1 MNVTAAQISP
11 DGVGT
16 GGVGSGGTGTDEIY
30 HQVWQATGFD
40 VTSMPELGA
49 SIVVAGGVD
58 TAVEDLLA
66 ACGEV
71 APDLPMSVAGSGPV
85 TGGFGAGLM
94 VLDPSSDLDADE
106 VELFMRLRTEVG
118 TVALV
123 CTGIDA
129 FWEWPRRLRAHRAV
143 LDPAEKLPVFAVSAA
158 AALAGAVDESG
169 FADLVAWMQEG
180 LTRPVEQRVEQA
192 RLAACVAAL
201 DRCIRDDHLAATATA
216 HTDPEELM
224 RRRRTLVATRDRGR
238 TDRLAAVRAGVA
250 GVRTAT
256 VADAQ
261 TGFRALLAAAN
272 RRCAHATPDE
282 LATHLTW
289 LDTEIAQ
296 INHRVDTALDD
307 RLEAVGATALLGVD
321 GDEQGRGPG
330 PAGQAAAAVR
340 RAPPAGRRGAEDA
353 LMVLIGAS
361 TGVGVGRLIVSP
373 MASVHTLQWIS
384 MPLTLVIGVAVAF
397 WVIRIRRAAARRTD
411 LRSFSAE
418 VLTEARGRLEQRI
431 ASRSTEAE
439 SRLAGQITRHH
450 ERRVRHVAADVAEID
465 ATLRRLRAAQPAG
478 ATSES
483 VRLTELRRAVATQL
497 AEATRTPTRT
507 ETTTAPA
514 VMRSE
519 PVMRSEH

>member
-1 MNVTAAQISP
+1 MNATAAQQITP
-11 DGVGT
+11 DGITPDGIT
-16 GGVGSGGTGTDEIY
+16 PDGIY

-40 VTSMPELGA
+40 ATCMPEPGA
-49 SIVVAGGVD
+49 SIVVAGAVGSAVD
-58 TAVEDLLA
+58 DLLA
-66 ACGEV
+66 ACAAV
-71 APDLPMSVAGSGPV
+71 APDLPISATGSGLG
-85 TGGFGAGLM
+85 TGGIGSGLM
-94 VLDPSSDLDADE
+94 VLGPSSDLDADE
-106 VELFMRLRTEVG
+106 VELFVRLRTEVG

-129 FWEWPRRLRAHRAV
+129 FWEWPRRLRAQRAV
-143 LDPAEKLPVFAVSAA
+143 LDPAEELPVFAVSAA

-169 FADLVAWMQEG
+169 LTDLVAWMHEG
-180 LTRPVEQRVEQA
+180 QMRPIEQRIEQA
-192 RLAACVAAL
+192 RLAACVTAL
-201 DRCIRDDHLAATATA
+201 DRRIRDDHLSSAATA
-216 HTDPEELM
+216 HTDPDDLM

-256 VADAQ
+256 IADAQ

-272 RRCAHATPDE
+272 RRCAHATPGE

-289 LDTEIAQ
+289 LDAEIAQ
-296 INHRVDTALDD
+296 VNARVDAVLDD

-321 GDEQGRGPG
+321 GDEPGRGAG
-330 PAGQAAAAVR
+330 PAGQAVSAVR
-340 RAPPAGRRGAEDA
+340 RAPPTGRRGAEDA

-373 MASVHTLQWIS
+373 METVHTLQWIS

-450 ERRVRHVAADVAEID
+450 ERRVRQVAADVADID
-465 ATLRRLRAAQPAG
+465 ASLRRLRAGPPSG
-478 ATSES
+478 ATAES
-483 VRLTELRRAVATQL
+483 ARLAGLRHTVAARL
-497 AEATRTPTRT
+497 AEASRAKVWA

-514 VMRSE
+514 VTRSE
-519 PVMRSEH
+519 Q